1 MNKDFKEIQSVTII
15 GGGNVAW
22 QYNNFMTKLGI
33 NVNCISS
40 RGEIREED
48 LKSDLII
55 IAVSDKAIAEV
66 AGKLRIKD
74 SILVHTSGTVDI
86 EVLNK
91 SAENYGIFYPLQ
103 TITKGIQIDFSNV
116 PLCIDANNEK
126 SLISLK
132 LLAKR
137 LTDKVYEINTAQRQE
152 LHLAAVFANNFT
164 NHLLGIAKQIL
175 ERKNI
180 PFDIIFPLIDQT
192 IAKAKQNNPFD
203 VQTGPAKR
211 QEMAI
216 MENHKSRLED
226 DEREIYEILSN
237 KIIKKQ
243 NSLKQ
248 NK

>member
-1 MNKDFKEIQSVTII
+1 MNNTFKEIQFITII
-15 GGGNVAW
+15 GKGNVAW
-22 QYNNFMTKLGI
+22 QYNNAMANLGI

-48 LKSDLII
+48 LGSDLII
-55 IAVSDKAIAEV
+55 IAVLDKAIEEV

-91 SAENYGIFYPLQ
+91 SSENYGIFYPLQ
-103 TITKGIQIDFSNV
+103 TITKGIQINFSDV
-116 PLCIDANNEK
+116 PLCIDANNENT
-126 SLISLK
+126 LACLK
-132 LLAKR
+132 HLAKR
-137 LTDKVYEINTAQRQE
+137 LTDKVYEINTSQRQE

-164 NHLLGIAKQIL
+164 NHLLGISKQIL
-175 ERKNI
+175 ERENI
-180 PFDIIFPLIDQT
+180 PFDIIFPLINQT
-192 IAKAKQNNPFD
+192 IEKAKQNNPFD

-216 MENHKSRLED
+216 MENHKSRLDD

-243 NSLKQ
+243 DSLKD

>member
-1 MNKDFKEIQSVTII
+1 MNKDFKEIQSITII
-15 GGGNVAW
+15 GKGNVSW
-22 QYNNFMTKLGI
+22 QYNNAMAKLGI

-40 RGEIREED
+40 RGEIKEED

-55 IAVSDKAIAEV
+55 IAVLDKAIEEV

-91 SAENYGIFYPLQ
+91 SSENYGIFYPLQ
-103 TITKGIQIDFSNV
+103 TITKGIQINFSDV

-137 LTDKVYEINTAQRQE
+137 LTNKVYEINTSQRQE

-164 NHLLGIAKQIL
+164 NHLLGISKQIL

-192 IAKAKQNNPFD
+192 IEKAKQNNPFD

-216 MENHKSRLED
+216 MENHKSRLDD

-243 NSLKQ
+243 DSLKD
-248 NK
+248 KK

>member
-1 MNKDFKEIQSVTII
+1 MNNTFKEIRSITII
-15 GGGNVAW
+15 GKGNVAW
-22 QYNNFMTKLGI
+22 QYNNVMANIGI

-55 IAVSDKAIAEV
+55 IAVLDKAIEEV

-91 SAENYGIFYPLQ
+91 SSENYGIFYPLQ
-103 TITKGIQIDFSNV
+103 TITKGIQINFSDV

-126 SLISLK
+126 TLAFLK
-132 LLAKR
+132 HLAKR
-137 LTDKVYEINTAQRQE
+137 LTDKVYEINTSQRQE

-164 NHLLGIAKQIL
+164 NHLLGISKQIL

-180 PFDIIFPLIDQT
+180 PFDILFPLINQT
-192 IAKAKQNNPFD
+192 IEKAKLNNPFD

-216 MENHKSRLED
+216 MENHKSRLDD
-226 DEREIYEILSN
+226 DEREIYEILSKN
-237 KIIKKQ
+237 IIKKQ
-243 NSLKQ
+243 DSLKD
-248 NK
+248 KK

>member
-1 MNKDFKEIQSVTII
+1 MNNTFKEIQYITII
-15 GGGNVAW
+15 GKGNVAW
-22 QYNNFMTKLGI
+22 QYNNAMANLGI

-48 LKSDLII
+48 LRSDLII
-55 IAVSDKAIAEV
+55 IAVLDKAIEEV
-66 AGKLRIKD
+66 ASKLRIKD

-91 SAENYGIFYPLQ
+91 SSDNYGIFYPLQ
-103 TITKGIQIDFSNV
+103 TITKGIQINFSDV
-116 PLCIDANNEK
+116 PLCIDANNENA
-126 SLISLK
+126 LASLK
-132 LLAKR
+132 HLAKR

-164 NHLLGIAKQIL
+164 NHLLGISKQIL

-180 PFDIIFPLIDQT
+180 PFDIIFPLINQT
-192 IAKAKQNNPFD
+192 IEKAKQNNPFD

-211 QEMAI
+211 QEIAI
-216 MENHKSRLED
+216 MENHKSRLDD
-226 DEREIYEILSN
+226 DEREIYEILSS

-243 NSLKQ
+243 DSLKD
-248 NK
+248 KK

>member
-1 MNKDFKEIQSVTII
+1 MNKVFKEIQSITII
-15 GGGNVAW
+15 GNGNVAW
-22 QYNNFMTKLGI
+22 LYYHNMKQQGLD
-33 NVNCISS
+33 VNCISS

-55 IAVSDKAIAEV
+55 IAVSDKAIEEV
-66 AGKLRIKD
+66 VGKLKIKD

-86 EVLNK
+86 EVLK

-137 LTDKVYEINTAQRQE
+137 LTDKVYEINTSQRQE

-164 NHLLGIAKQIL
+164 NHLLGVAKQIL

-192 IAKAKQNNPFD
+192 IVKAKQNNPFD

-216 MENHKSRLED
+216 MENHKSRLDD
-226 DEREIYEILSN
+226 DEREIYEVLSK

-243 NSLKQ
+243 DSLKD

>member
-1 MNKDFKEIQSVTII
+1 MNKDFKEIQSITII
-15 GGGNVAW
+15 GNGNVAW
-22 QYNNFMTKLGI
+22 QYNNVMVKLGI

-48 LKSDLII
+48 LNSDLII
-55 IAVSDKAIAEV
+55 IAVSDKAIEEV
-66 AGKLRIKD
+66 AGKLSIKD
-74 SILVHTSGTVDI
+74 SMLVHTSGTVDI
-86 EVLNK
+86 EVLK

-103 TITKGIQIDFSNV
+103 TITKGIQIDFLNV

-137 LTDKVYEINTAQRQE
+137 LTDKVYEINTSQRQE

-164 NHLLGIAKQIL
+164 NHLLGISKQIL

-192 IAKAKQNNPFD
+192 IVKAKQNNPFD

-216 MENHKSRLED
+216 MENHKSRLDD
-226 DEREIYEILSN
+226 DEREIYEILSK

-243 NSLKQ
+243 DSL
-248 NK
+248 

>member
-1 MNKDFKEIQSVTII
+1 MNKTFKEIQSITII
-15 GGGNVAW
+15 GNGNVAW
-22 QYNNFMTKLGI
+22 QYNNVITKLGI

-40 RGEIREED
+40 RGEIREDD

-55 IAVSDKAIAEV
+55 IAVSDKAIEEV

-103 TITKGIQIDFSNV
+103 TISKGIQIDFSNV

-132 LLAKR
+132 YLAKR
-137 LTDKVYEINTAQRQE
+137 LTDKVYEINTSQRQE

-164 NHLLGIAKQIL
+164 NHLLGISKQIL

-180 PFDIIFPLIDQT
+180 PFDIIFPLISQT
-192 IAKAKQNNPFD
+192 IEKAKLNNPFD

-216 MENHKSRLED
+216 MENHKSRLDD
-226 DEREIYEILSN
+226 DEREIYELLSN

-243 NSLKQ
+243 DSLKD
-248 NK
+248 KK

>member
-1 MNKDFKEIQSVTII
+1 MNKDFKEIQSITII

-22 QYNNFMTKLGI
+22 QYNHVMTKLGI
-33 NVNCISS
+33 NVNCVSS
-40 RGEIREED
+40 RGDIREED
-48 LKSDLII
+48 LRSDLII
-55 IAVSDKAIAEV
+55 IAVLDKAIAEV
-66 AGKLRIKD
+66 VGKLRIKD

-91 SAENYGIFYPLQ
+91 NAENYGIFYPLQ

-126 SLISLK
+126 SLISLN

-164 NHLLGIAKQIL
+164 NHLLGVAKQIL

-192 IAKAKQNNPFD
+192 IAKAKLNNPFD

-216 MENHKSRLED
+216 MENHKSRLDD
-226 DEREIYEILSN
+226 DEREIYEILSK

>member
-1 MNKDFKEIQSVTII
+1 MNNTFKEIQSITII
-15 GGGNVAW
+15 GKGNAAW
-22 QYNNFMTKLGI
+22 HYNNAMANLGI

-40 RGEIREED
+40 RGEIRKED
-48 LKSDLII
+48 LRSDLII
-55 IAVSDKAIAEV
+55 IAVLDKAIEEV

-91 SAENYGIFYPLQ
+91 SSENYGIFYPLQ
-103 TITKGIQIDFSNV
+103 TITKGIQINFSDV

-126 SLISLK
+126 TLVSLK
-132 LLAKR
+132 HLAKR
-137 LTDKVYEINTAQRQE
+137 LTDKVYEINTSQRQE

-164 NHLLGIAKQIL
+164 NHLLGISKQIL

-180 PFDIIFPLIDQT
+180 PFDIIFPLINQT
-192 IAKAKQNNPFD
+192 IEKAKHNNPFD

-216 MENHKSRLED
+216 MENHKSRLDD
-226 DEREIYEILSN
+226 DEREIYEILSR

-243 NSLKQ
+243 DSLKD
-248 NK
+248 KK

>member
-1 MNKDFKEIQSVTII
+1 MNKVFKEIQSITII
-15 GGGNVAW
+15 GNGNVAW
-22 QYNNFMTKLGI
+22 LYYHNMKKQGLY
-33 NVNCISS
+33 VNCISS

-55 IAVSDKAIAEV
+55 IAVSDKAIEEV
-66 AGKLRIKD
+66 AGKLKIKD

-86 EVLNK
+86 EVLK

-137 LTDKVYEINTAQRQE
+137 LTDKVYEINTSQRQE

-164 NHLLGIAKQIL
+164 NHLLGVAKQIL

-192 IAKAKQNNPFD
+192 IVKAKQNNPFD
-203 VQTGPAKR
+203 VQTGPSKR
-211 QEMAI
+211 QEIAI
-216 MENHKSRLED
+216 MENHKSRLDD
-226 DEREIYEILSN
+226 DEREIYEVLSK

-243 NSLKQ
+243 DSLKD

>member
-1 MNKDFKEIQSVTII
+1 MNKDFKEIQSITII
-15 GGGNVAW
+15 GNGNVAW
-22 QYNNFMTKLGI
+22 LYYHNMKKQGLD
-33 NVNCISS
+33 VNCISS
-40 RGEIREED
+40 RGEIKDED

-55 IAVSDKAIAEV
+55 IAVSDKAIEEV
-66 AGKLRIKD
+66 VGKLKIKD

-86 EVLNK
+86 EVLK

-137 LTDKVYEINTAQRQE
+137 LTDKVYEINTSQRQE

-164 NHLLGIAKQIL
+164 NHLLGVAKQIL

-192 IAKAKQNNPFD
+192 IVKAKQNNPFD

-216 MENHKSRLED
+216 MENHKSRLDD
-226 DEREIYEILSN
+226 DEREIYEVLSK

-243 NSLKQ
+243 DSLKD